1 MTGAFFF
8 LLFNSWKN
16 RVEMRIRRLKQPKY
30 LAGAVM
36 GGAYFYFYFY
46 RYLFHSARFGAGGG
60 LHVTPEHLALFESA
74 GALILCTILLLSWLV
89 PHERGALTFTEAEV
103 AFLFPAPV
111 DRRTLIHYK
120 LLKSQ
125 FSILFTTVIF
135 SLIFRRVSGGG
146 PAWTRAVGWW
156 VILSTLNL
164 HFIGSSFV
172 RTILIDHG
180 ISTWKRRAA
189 VLTVVILAAGAVVVW
204 AHRTIA
210 PPEPGEINGVSDIEY
225 YLQKTSESGPM
236 PYLLFPFRLVVR
248 PYVEGYLGGDTAV
261 FLQTLLP
268 ALLLMAL
275 HYAWVVRSNVAFE
288 EASVAASQKMAER
301 IATIR
306 ANRGQM
312 VSKPKKGKRAPFQ
325 LQPEGLPAVGL
336 LWKNLI
342 GAGQMFT
349 WRFWLIIVCVS
360 IPTGMSFTMNA
371 RTAEL
376 STMVGMLAL
385 VFIPLSVLI
394 GPQLVRQDFRQDLPM
409 ADVLKAYP
417 LAGWQVALGELLAPA
432 LILTAAQWFLVIIC
446 TVLISKLGTEK
457 IELWPR
463 LAVGAGVVVIVPV
476 LNLVTLIIP
485 NAAVLLFPGWF
496 QTGKDAPQGIE
507 ATGQRLIFALGQLLV
522 FMVAL
527 LPAAVVFGIVYFLVH
542 LVVANP
548 FLPVP
553 FAALPA
559 AVVLG
564 AEAWLGVMWLGR
576 LFNKFDLSAES
587 GG

>member
-1 MTGAFFF
+1 MTGAFFY

-16 RVEMRIRRLKQPKY
+16 RLAMRIRRLKQPKY
-30 LAGAVM
+30 LAGAIM

-46 RYLFHSARFGAGGG
+46 RYLFRSARFGAGGG
-60 LHVTPEHLALFESA
+60 FQVTSEHLALFESA
-74 GALILCTILLLSWLV
+74 GALILCTIIFLAWLV

-111 DRRTLIHYK
+111 NRRTLIHYK

-125 FSILFTTVIF
+125 ISILFTTVLF
-135 SLIFRRVSGGG
+135 SLIFRRAVGGG
-146 PAWTRAVGWW
+146 PVWVRAVGWW

-172 RTILIDHG
+172 RTMLLDHG
-180 ISTWKRRAA
+180 ISTWKRRVA
-189 VLTVVILAAGAVVVW
+189 VLMLVALAVGGVAFW
-204 AHRTIA
+204 AHQTIA
-210 PPEPGEINGVSDIEY
+210 PPEVGEIRGVSDLEY
-225 YLQKTSESGPM
+225 YLQKASESGPL

-248 PYVEGYLGGDTAV
+248 PYVDGYLGGDTPLFFRA
-261 FLQTLLP
+261 LLP
-268 ALLLMAL
+268 ALLVMAL
-275 HYAWVVRSNVAFE
+275 HYVWVVRSNVAFE

-301 IATIR
+301 IATMR

-312 VSKPKKGKRAPFQ
+312 VSKPKKGKRAPFK
-325 LQPEGLPAVGL
+325 LRPEGLPAIGL

-349 WRFWLIIVCVS
+349 WRFWLIIICVS
-360 IPTGMSFTMNA
+360 IPTGMSFAMNP

-376 STMVGMLAL
+376 SMMGGMLAL
-385 VFIPLSVLI
+385 TFLPLSLLI
-394 GPQLVRQDFRQDLPM
+394 GPQLVRQDFRHDLPM

-417 LAGWQVALGELLAPA
+417 LAGWQMALGELLAPA
-432 LILTAAQWFLVIIC
+432 IILTAFQWFLLIVC
-446 TVLISKLGTEK
+446 TVLLSKVGTAQ
-457 IELWPR
+457 IDLVSR
-463 LAVGAGVVVIVPV
+463 LAIAFGVAMIVPV

-507 ATGQRLIFALGQLLV
+507 ATGQRLIFALGQFVV
-522 FMVAL
+522 FLVAL
-527 LPAAVVFGIVYFLVH
+527 LPAALVFAIVYFIARYFLGD
-542 LVVANP
+542 P
-548 FLPVP
+548 FLPVA
-553 FAALPA
+553 FAAVPA
-559 AVVLG
+559 ALVLG

-576 LFNKFDLSAES
+576 LFSKFDLSAES